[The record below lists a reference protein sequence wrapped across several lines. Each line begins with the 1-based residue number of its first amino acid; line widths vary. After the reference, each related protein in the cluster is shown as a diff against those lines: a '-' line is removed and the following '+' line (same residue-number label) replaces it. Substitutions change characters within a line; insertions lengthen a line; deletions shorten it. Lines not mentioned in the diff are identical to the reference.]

1 MGKSVKTVSVGTRQ
15 SALAQTQTRWVMDRL
30 REFQPDWEWR
40 MEKILTKGDRILDV
54 TLSKIGGKGLFIKE
68 IERALLEGR
77 IDLAVHSMKDLP
89 AEMPEGLVVAAV
101 TPREDPRDC
110 LISRTGA
117 GLDELP
123 AGSVVGTSSLRRQAQ
138 ILARRP
144 DLEVKPVRGNVD
156 TRLRKLEEGR
166 FDAVVLAR
174 AGLSRLGLEDQ
185 ITEVLSFDKM
195 LPAVGQGALAVQCR
209 GEDASVLRLIR
220 KINDPHAEKAVRAE
234 RAFLHAFEGG
244 CHLPVAAYAQVEGEK
259 VCLDGLVASPDGRR
273 VLRDREEG
281 NDAEAVG
288 RRLAEKLLR
297 LGAEEILSAVRAEVE
312 R

>member
-1 MGKSVKTVSVGTRQ
+1 MKE
-15 SALAQTQTRWVMDRL
+15 L
-30 REFQPDWEWR
+30 QPDWDWR
-40 MEKILTKGDRILDV
+40 VEKILTKGDRILHV

-68 IERALLEGR
+68 IEEALLKGR

-89 AEMPEGLVVAAV
+89 AEMPGDLAIAAV
-101 TPREDPRDC
+101 TTREDPRDC
-110 LISRTGA
+110 LISRTGE

-123 AGSVVGTSSLRRQAQ
+123 SGSVVGTSSLRRQAQ

-174 AGLSRLGLEDQ
+174 AGLSRLGLEDR

>member
-1 MGKSVKTVSVGTRQ
+1 
-15 SALAQTQTRWVMDRL
+15 
-30 REFQPDWEWR
+30 
-40 MEKILTKGDRILDV
+40 
-54 TLSKIGGKGLFIKE
+54 
-68 IERALLEGR
+68 
-77 IDLAVHSMKDLP
+77 
-89 AEMPEGLVVAAV
+89 
-101 TPREDPRDC
+101 
-110 LISRTGA
+110 
-117 GLDELP
+117 LDELP

-144 DLEVKPVRGNVD
+144 DLEVKPVRGKVD
-156 TRLRKLEEGR
+156 TRLRKLEDGR
-166 FDAVVLAR
+166 FAAVVLAW
-174 AGLSRLGLEDQ
+174 AGLSQMGLADR

-195 LPAVGQGALAVQCR
+195 LPAGGQRALAVQCR

-281 NDAEAVG
+281 NDAE
-288 RRLAEKLLR
+288 
-297 LGAEEILSAVRAEVE
+297 
-312 R
+312 